1 MLSFSAS
8 YEFYSSFAIW
18 PEEVRSDLRAGVK
31 AKQQGNFALS
41 RRLLTQCVVYIVGS
55 HSYLMPHKEHLKL
68 RYLFHRTSFPHCL
81 T

>member
-1 MLSFSAS
+1 MLSLSVS

-18 PEEVRSDLRAGVK
+18 PDEVRSDLRAGVK

-41 RRLLTQCVVYIVGS
+41 RRLLTQCVVYIVGVHMVS
-55 HSYLMPHKEHLKL
+55 DAPQEHLKL
-68 RYLFHRTSFPHCL
+68 RYRFHQTSFPHCL

>member
-1 MLSFSAS
+1 MLSFSIS

-41 RRLLTQCVVYIVGS
+41 RRLLTQCVVCIVGVYIVIHIPSKGI
-55 HSYLMPHKEHLKL
+55 
-68 RYLFHRTSFPHCL
+68 
-81 T
+81 